1 MSRLSWMTW
10 SKKIRPE
17 IGWCVAEL
25 DRVVQGR

>member
-1 MSRLSWMTW
+1 MTW